1 MKQIIPFS
9 GVQNSDANPKNIPL
23 GEHQI
28 LSMMEDGRYYGRGG
42 SLVCKRGTSDI
53 GTILTAGEIVIGTA
67 KWIERNR
74 IVYFVYSDE
83 GAHFIAFY
91 DLTTQSHTKLISVF
105 ESGFDP
111 NYPILHAE
119 VIDNILWWTEGK
131 FEGFY
136 ASNGLPLHTPP
147 FRLNLERA
155 ENGEYGT
162 NADLQTIDVIKY
174 PSPYSPTWIYTED
187 LAINANYLRGKMF
200 QFRIQ
205 YVYEDG
211 EESAWSPI
219 SRMNLQRSAG
229 FINND
234 FSSLPNSNVIELSF
248 NTGHFTVVQI
258 KLAVSVNQ
266 GQFGVFKTLDK
277 AIEGIPSET
286 EYTLPYTSGTSYQAV
301 ELDTRNY
308 DNVPLVSACMSKL
321 VNEIS
326 YTNIIRG
333 YDRLLP
339 DIEIE
344 YPITQV
350 GGDYLLNSHPLG
362 FAVFSAAGPGEPEG
376 TGIGFTF
383 QSTYVSAGSRLMFCT
398 GDYYSIFFIVSDG
411 TDTTTVLLEYT
422 ITQAIRDYLYSLAT
436 PQTAR
441 NALITLIGESYRD
454 QINAVFPGACT
465 GLFFDESYFLTMTGS
480 FNVGSNTVYEYVR
493 PSRKQNTALTLKK
506 GARYKWY
513 IQYYDRGNRDGTAIT
528 SEAMEV
534 RVPFV
539 TDQDVSSLSYAGA
552 PYKVNAKLTINHY
565 PPDWATH
572 YQILVSK
579 DNGITDFQ
587 QTTITYVQVLD
598 DGNYKMT
605 LQNAYEQLNKGAVIN
620 HQIKK
625 GDRVRFMSVGVNDT
639 ATPPPVDYITDYFE
653 CEVVEYQAGDGVDN
667 APAIYVQRFNLA
679 LIDWN
684 DRRAI
689 QVEIYTP
696 SIDSDVERIFEIGE
710 EYPILN
716 ATTDTRRHGGN
727 TQNQTSSLPAI
738 LDLDYGDTYIR
749 QRILG
754 SGYDYPK
761 NAFYFYCEDYNYS
774 DYFKSDYNSRGRVAI
789 ENVNAKTDRLNISVH
804 GGKYLRANNTSDINN
819 MSRFEFGDNTQEYD
833 SQFGFVTRTIT
844 DGKTLKVLQPQK
856 ETSVYLNGTY
866 SVNADGAVSAPAFSS
881 KVFGGFRPY
890 DTLFGCSDPRMAI
903 LVPRMGVFY
912 FDVNSEEFIYSLNN
926 GQKRVSL
933 DAAFLTK
940 SKEIANICRGD
951 NFYCWAFTE
960 TQLGKVGINFRS
972 DNGEVTITFSYDLLR
987 FTTDHLPKA
996 VWAYENIG
1004 DNLIAF
1010 DSDQNTYLY
1019 NVDNSAQFHA
1029 AAFTCDVDVFCNE
1042 NLIQPKVFK
1051 NIQYQGIKPFFLLCS
1066 IEANDTYAYQET
1078 TMSPNTQETLEGAHF
1093 VQVRKNIYSGTLKS
1107 QAYYLVN
1114 GRPMR
1119 GNYMQVR
1126 LYQAPTAYE
1135 TFPELSAAI
1144 VEYFPSEIIN
1154 A

>member
-1 MKQIIPFS
+1 MKQVIPFS

-28 LSMMEDGRYYGRGG
+28 LSMIEDGRYYGRGG

-91 DLTTQSHTKLISVF
+91 DFTTQSHTKLISVL

-136 ASNGLPLHTPP
+136 DNGLPLHTPP

-174 PSPYSPTWIYTED
+174 PSPYSPTWIYQSFPA
-187 LAINANYLRGKMF
+187 LNYNYLRGKLF

-219 SRMNLQRSAG
+219 SRLNLPSSAG
-229 FINND
+229 FINNGD
-234 FSSLPNSNVIELSF
+234 EPFADQNVLRIEF
-248 NTGHFTVVQI
+248 NTGHITATQI
-258 KLAVSVNQ
+258 KIAVSVNQ
-266 GQFGVFKTLDK
+266 GQFGIFKTLDK
-277 AIEGIPSET
+277 VIEGIPSEDT
-286 EYTLPYTSGTSYQAV
+286 YVLTYTGDTSYQAV

-344 YPITQV
+344 YPISELEGYKLNVLRMDVEKPIVTQMR
-350 GGDYLLNSHPLG
+350 LKW
-362 FAVFSAAGPGEPEG
+362 
-376 TGIGFTF
+376 
-383 QSTYVSAGSRLMFCT
+383 STASGSDALQVQE
-398 GDYYSIFFIVSDG
+398 GDYYTFQLRLNNSPNSLNITLAYYVNE
-411 TDTTTVLLEYT
+411 TDIIDIY
-422 ITQAIRDYLYSLAT
+422 AAPT
-436 PQTAR
+436 PQDGR
-441 NALITLIGESYRD
+441 DILMERIGDAYLVI
-454 QINAVFPGACT
+454 IN
-465 GLFFDESYFLTMTGS
+465 SFLTIPATGGMVG
-480 FNVGSNTVYEYVR
+480 FNYEINFDLTNAIIGDLPNAGLR
-493 PSRKQNTALTLKK
+493 PQRLQNTQRTLKK
-506 GARYKWY
+506 GGKYKWY

-528 SEAMEV
+528 SQAMEA

-552 PYKVNAKLTINHY
+552 PYKVNARLTINHY

-587 QTTITYVQVLD
+587 QTTVTHVQVLD
-598 DGNYKMT
+598 DGNYRLT
-605 LQNAYEQLNKGAVIN
+605 IQNTYEQANRGAVIN

-625 GDRVRFMSVGVNDT
+625 GDRVRFMSSGIGNTDSPTPVN
-639 ATPPPVDYITDYFE
+639 YLQNYFE
-653 CEVVEYQAGDGVDN
+653 CEVLEYQAGEGVDN
-667 APAIYVQRFNLA
+667 APAVYVQRFDLS
-679 LIDWN
+679 LIEWN
-684 DRRAI
+684 DRNAI
-689 QVEIYTP
+689 QLEIYTP

-716 ATTDTRRHGGN
+716 ATTDTRYHGGN
-727 TQNQTSSLPAI
+727 TQDQTGSLPAI
-738 LDLDYGDTYIR
+738 LDLDYGDAYIR
-749 QRILG
+749 TRQLG
-754 SGYDYPK
+754 TGYDFPQ
-761 NAFYFYCEDYNYS
+761 NVFYFYCEDYNYS

-960 TQLGKVGINFRS
+960 TQLGKVGMNFRS

-987 FTTDHLPKA
+987 FTADHLPKA

-1019 NVDNSAQFHA
+1019 NVDNSTQFHA

>member
-91 DLTTQSHTKLISVF
+91 DFTTQSHTKLISVL

-136 ASNGLPLHTPP
+136 DNGLPLHTPP

-174 PSPYSPTWIYTED
+174 PSPYSPTWEYSNTIS
-187 LAINANYLRGKMF
+187 LSANYLRGKLF

-219 SRMNLQRSAG
+219 SRLNLPESAG
-229 FINND
+229 FINNG
-234 FSSLPNSNVIELSF
+234 SVPIPNSNAIRLEF
-248 NTGHFTVVQI
+248 NTGHFTVTQI
-258 KLAVSVNQ
+258 KIAVSVNQ
-266 GQFGVFKTLDK
+266 GQFGIFKTLDK
-277 AIEGIPSET
+277 AIEGIPSEDDYLID
-286 EYTLPYTSGTSYQAV
+286 YTGDTSYQAV

-339 DIEIE
+339 DIDIE
-344 YPITQV
+344 YPISELDGYKLWMQFFRV
-350 GGDYLLNSHPLG
+350 ESVEISG
-362 FAVFSAAGPGEPEG
+362 AVYTLQLSMPFNGALYFE
-376 TGIGFTF
+376 
-383 QSTYVSAGSRLMFCT
+383 V
-398 GDYYSIFFIVSDG
+398 GDYYTFRLAIINSPENVIINFEYSITQSDVDDANAAPTPADG
-411 TDTTTVLLEYT
+411 VLLVLDR
-422 ITQAIRDYLYSLAT
+422 IGDNLLSQI
-436 PQTAR
+436 
-441 NALITLIGESYRD
+441 NALISTP
-454 QINAVFPGACT
+454 A
-465 GLFFDESYFLTMTGS
+465 TGS
-480 FNVGSNTVYEYVR
+480 IIAGIYTIVFSFPSNYIGNEMPGTMR
-493 PSRKQNTALTLKK
+493 PLRLQNTQRTLKK
-506 GARYKWY
+506 GGKYKWY

-528 SEAMEV
+528 SEAMEA

-552 PYKVNAKLTINHY
+552 PYKVNARLTINHY

-587 QTTITYVQVLD
+587 QTTVTHVQVLD
-598 DGNYKMT
+598 DGNYRLT
-605 LQNAYEQLNKGAVIN
+605 LQNQYEQANKGAVIN
-620 HQIKK
+620 HQVKK
-625 GDRVRFMSVGVNDT
+625 GDRIRFMATGVDDT
-639 ATPPPVDYITDYFE
+639 IKAPVNYITNYFE
-653 CEVVEYQAGDGVDN
+653 CEVLEYQAGEGVDN
-667 APAIYVQRFNLA
+667 APAIYVQRFDLA

-684 DRRAI
+684 NQNAI

-716 ATTDTRRHGGN
+716 ATTENRYHGGN
-727 TQNQTSSLPAI
+727 TQDQTGSLPAI
-738 LDLDYGDTYIR
+738 LDLDYGDAYIR
-749 QRILG
+749 QRWLG
-754 SGYDYPK
+754 TGYDYPS
-761 NAFYFYCEDYNYS
+761 NLYCFYCEDYNYS

-933 DAAFLTK
+933 EAAFLTK
-940 SKEIANICRGD
+940 SKQIANICRGD

-960 TQLGKVGINFRS
+960 TQLGKVGMNFRS

-987 FTTDHLPKA
+987 FTADHLPKA

-1010 DSDQNTYLY
+1010 DSNQSTYLY
-1019 NVDNSAQFHA
+1019 NVDNRTNFHG

-1051 NIQYQGIKPFFLLCS
+1051 NIQYQGIKPFYLLCS

-1107 QAYYLVN
+1107 QDYYMVN

-1126 LYQAPTAYE
+1126 LYQAPVGGE
-1135 TFPELSAAI
+1135 TFPEISAAI